1 MQKIGI
7 TGNIGGGKSEA
18 TNYLKAKGY
27 KVLDADKLVADIYFD
42 SEFINDMRI
51 AFKSYDILTN
61 AALDKK
67 KIAQIVFNSPQNL
80 EILNLTIAP
89 YIRQTME
96 AMIKYYS
103 ETEAI
108 LFLDIPLLF
117 EKNMQQG
124 LDKVIMVYCED
135 NIRYQR
141 AAIRDNKTIEE
152 IKKIDEFQMN
162 QDEKIKLADYVL
174 DNSNTK
180 EVLYAQ
186 LEMIL
191 KKINDTKVD

>member
-42 SEFINDMRI
+42 SEFINDMKI

-141 AAIRDNKTIEE
+141 AAMRDNKTIEE

>member
-42 SEFINDMRI
+42 SEFINDMKI

-61 AALDKK
+61 SALDKK

-141 AAIRDNKTIEE
+141 AAMRDNKTVEE
-152 IKKIDEFQMN
+152 IKKIDAFQMN
-162 QDEKIKLADYVL
+162 QDEKVKLSDYVL
-174 DNSNTK
+174 DNSSTR
-180 EVLYAQ
+180 EALYTQ
-186 LEMIL
+186 LEVIL

>member
-141 AAIRDNKTIEE
+141 AAMRDNKTIEE

>member
-42 SEFINDMRI
+42 SEFINDMKI

-61 AALDKK
+61 SALDKK

-141 AAIRDNKTIEE
+141 AAMRDNKTIEE
-152 IKKIDEFQMN
+152 IKKIDAFQMN
-162 QDEKIKLADYVL
+162 QDEKVKLSDYVL

-180 EVLYAQ
+180 ESLYAQ
-186 LEMIL
+186 LEVIL

>member
-42 SEFINDMRI
+42 SEFINDMKI

-61 AALDKK
+61 SALDKK
-67 KIAQIVFNSPQNL
+67 KIAKIVFNSPQNL

-141 AAIRDNKTIEE
+141 AAMRDNKTVEE
-152 IKKIDEFQMN
+152 IKKIDAFQMN
-162 QDEKIKLADYVL
+162 QDEKVKLSDYVL
-174 DNSNTK
+174 DNSSTR
-180 EVLYAQ
+180 EALYTQ
-186 LEMIL
+186 LEVIL

>member
-42 SEFINDMRI
+42 SEFISDMKI
-51 AFKSYDILTN
+51 AFKSYDIMTN
-61 AALDKK
+61 SALDKK

-141 AAIRDNKTIEE
+141 AAMRDNKTIEE
-152 IKKIDEFQMN
+152 IKKIDAFQMN
-162 QDEKIKLADYVL
+162 QDEKVKLSDYVL

-180 EVLYAQ
+180 ESFYAQ
-186 LEMIL
+186 LEVIL

>member
-1 MQKIGI
+1 
-7 TGNIGGGKSEA
+7 
-18 TNYLKAKGY
+18 
-27 KVLDADKLVADIYFD
+27 
-42 SEFINDMRI
+42 
-51 AFKSYDILTN
+51 
-61 AALDKK
+61 
-67 KIAQIVFNSPQNL
+67 
-80 EILNLTIAP
+80 
-89 YIRQTME
+89 ME

-141 AAIRDNKTIEE
+141 AAMRDNKTVEE
-152 IKKIDEFQMN
+152 IKKIDAFQMN
-162 QDEKIKLADYVL
+162 QDEKVKLSDYVL
-174 DNSNTK
+174 DNSSTR
-180 EVLYAQ
+180 EALYTQ
-186 LEMIL
+186 LEVIL

>member
-141 AAIRDNKTIEE
+141 AAIRDNKTIKE

>member
-42 SEFINDMRI
+42 SEFINDMKI